1 MAEEF
6 KLLIFRLGEQCFA
19 ADIREVERIL
29 NYEEP
34 TKIPDSQDFLEGV
47 INYQDGILPVISLAK
62 KFGIYNLESNEKN
75 GSIVVARNEDGAIG
89 VIVEAVNEVISMNLD
104 DLEDTPDISS
114 NISKR
119 YVKGIIKD
127 KNKNTIIL
135 LLNLNELLSK
145 DEKEQIER

>member
-6 KLLIFRLGEQCFA
+6 KLLVFTLGEQCFA

-62 KFGIYNLESNEKN
+62 KFGIYNSEDKEKE
-75 GSIVVARNEDGAIG
+75 GSIIVARNEEGAIG
-89 VIVEAVNEVISMNLD
+89 VIVEAVNEVISRKVD
-104 DLEDTPDISS
+104 DLEETPDISS

-127 KNKNTIIL
+127 TNKNTIIL
-135 LLNLNELLSK
+135 LLNLNELLST
-145 DEKEQIER
+145 DEKEKIER

>member
-62 KFGIYNLESNEKN
+62 KFGIYNLENKENN

-89 VIVEAVNEVISMNLD
+89 IIVEAVNEVISMGLD

>member
-29 NYEEP
+29 TYEEP
-34 TKIPDSQDFLEGV
+34 TKIPDSEDFLEGV

-62 KFGIYNLESNEKN
+62 KFGIKTLESNEKV
-75 GSIVVARNEDGAIG
+75 GSIIVSRNEQGALG
-89 VIVEAVNEVISMNLD
+89 VIVEAVNEVISMKLD
-104 DLEDTPDISS
+104 DLEETPDISS

-119 YVKGIIKD
+119 YIKGIIKD
-127 KNKNTIIL
+127 KNNNNIIL
-135 LLNLNELLSK
+135 FLNLNELLSNE
-145 DEKEQIER
+145 EKGKIER

>member
-1 MAEEF
+1 LAEEF
-6 KLLIFRLGEQCFA
+6 KLLIFKLGEQCFA

-62 KFGIYNLESNEKN
+62 KFGIYNLESKEKN

-89 VIVEAVNEVISMNLD
+89 VIVEAVNEVISMSLD

-114 NISKR
+114 DISKR

>member
-1 MAEEF
+1 LAEEF

-62 KFGIYNLESNEKN
+62 KFGIYNLENKENN

-89 VIVEAVNEVISMNLD
+89 IIVEAVNEVISMGLD

>member
-62 KFGIYNLESNEKN
+62 KFGIYNLENKENN
-75 GSIVVARNEDGAIG
+75 GSIVVSRNEDGAIG
-89 VIVEAVNEVISMNLD
+89 IIVEAVNEVISMSLD

>member
-6 KLLIFRLGEQCFA
+6 KLLVFRLGDQCFA

-34 TKIPDSQDFLEGV
+34 TKIPDSQDFLQGV

-62 KFGIYNLESNEKN
+62 KFGIYNLEDKEKE
-75 GSIVVARNEDGAIG
+75 GSIIVARNEDGAMG
-89 VIVEAVNEVISMNLD
+89 VIVEAVNEVISRKVE
-104 DLEDTPDISS
+104 DLEPTPDISS

-127 KNKNTIIL
+127 NNKNTIIL

-145 DEKEQIER
+145 DEKEKIER

>member
-62 KFGIYNLESNEKN
+62 KFGIYNMENEEKN
-75 GSIVVARNEDGAIG
+75 GSIVVSRNEDGAIG
-89 VIVEAVNEVISMNLD
+89 IIVEAVNEVISMSLD

-119 YVKGIIKD
+119 YVKGIMKD

>member
-62 KFGIYNLESNEKN
+62 KFGIYNLENKEKN

-89 VIVEAVNEVISMNLD
+89 IIVEAVNEVISMSLD

-119 YVKGIIKD
+119 YVKGIVKD

>member
-62 KFGIYNLESNEKN
+62 KFGIYNMENKEKN
-75 GSIVVARNEDGAIG
+75 GSIVVSRNEDGAIG
-89 VIVEAVNEVISMNLD
+89 IIVEAVNEVISMSLD

-119 YVKGIIKD
+119 YVKGIMKD

>member
-6 KLLIFRLGEQCFA
+6 KLLIFRLGQQCFA

-29 NYEEP
+29 TYEEP
-34 TKIPDSQDFLEGV
+34 TRIPDSEDFLEGV

-62 KFGIYNLESNEKN
+62 KFKIENLESDENR
-75 GSIVVARNEDGAIG
+75 GSIIVARNEEGALG

-104 DLEDTPDISS
+104 GLEETPDISS

-119 YVKGIIKD
+119 YIKGIIKD
-127 KNKNTIIL
+127 KSKNNIIL

-145 DEKEQIER
+145 EEKGKIER

>member
-62 KFGIYNLESNEKN
+62 KFGIYNLESKENN

>member
-1 MAEEF
+1 LAEEF

-62 KFGIYNLESNEKN
+62 KFGIYNLEKKEKN

-89 VIVEAVNEVISMNLD
+89 IIVEAVNEVISMSLD

-145 DEKEQIER
+145 DEKKQIER

>member
-1 MAEEF
+1 LAEEF

-62 KFGIYNLESNEKN
+62 KFGIYNMENEEKN
-75 GSIVVARNEDGAIG
+75 GSIVVSRNEDGAIG
-89 VIVEAVNEVISMNLD
+89 IIVEAVNEVISMSLD

-119 YVKGIIKD
+119 YVKGIMKD